1 MRLEI
6 ISKSGAKKVFETQ
19 ERKIILGRDPGA
31 TCHIDEE
38 RISRKHLLLEVRG
51 SDVYATDL
59 GSANGTFLQNKQLKP
74 NEKTLW
80 PSIFPLKLG
89 QSTTLSLLPDT
100 AAIDNT
106 FIRTHNP
113 FLQQNVAKTPP
124 PPPSSPNYAPDIP
137 SKPPPKKPDKRVIP
151 IEKPSPRPTHW
162 PRIVL
167 LAAMATLVL
176 IYYLNPAWRA
186 KALQLFK

>member
-6 ISKSGAKKVFETQ
+6 ISKNGVKEIFETQ
-19 ERKIILGRDPGA
+19 ERRIILGREPGA
-31 TCHIDEE
+31 TCRIDEE
-38 RISRKHLLLEVRG
+38 RISRKHLLLEVKG

-74 NEKTLW
+74 NQKTLW

-106 FIRTHNP
+106 FVRTHNP

-124 PPPSSPNYAPDIP
+124 LAPSSPNYAPGTP
-137 SKPPPKKPDKRVIP
+137 KRPPLKKPEGRIP
-151 IEKPSPRPTHW
+151 PIKKPNPRPAHW

-186 KALQLFK
+186 KALQLLK